1 MDPVQ
6 KVLDDSKLTKEQIHD
21 IVLVG
26 GSTRIPLV
34 QQMLRK
40 FFDGKEPTR
49 GVHPDEAVAYGA
61 AVQASVISATENIG
75 DLVLLDVNSLTLGI
89 ETVGGV
95 MSKLISRNT
104 VIPTTKSEMF
114 TTAKDNQE
122 SVEIKVIIM
131 L

>member
-1 MDPVQ
+1 MKPVQ
-6 KVLDDSKLTKEQIHD
+6 KVLDDSKLTKEQIDD

-61 AVQASVISATENIG
+61 AVQANVISTTENIG

-104 VIPTTKSEMF
+104 VIPTTKSKMF
-114 TTAKDNQE
+114 STNEDNQE